1 MCVFARS
8 SKNVFYTRAG
18 RHTRV
23 CVDIMGVYASVWFTD
38 DVVFRTKSP
47 KAPCCMRE
55 RKDARCKD
63 ARCKYAKHEELCQ
76 LACQAGAVE
85 EQDKESSK
93 NEARRLRISAMWRRK
108 RRTTRP
114 ERTAG
119 GLPEC

>member
-1 MCVFARS
+1 MCVFARSS

-47 KAPCCMRE
+47 KVPCCRRE

-63 ARCKYAKHEELCQ
+63 ARCKDAKHEEPCACKSKEE
-76 LACQAGAVE
+76 LAVRCAE
-85 EQDKESSK
+85 
-93 NEARRLRISAMWRRK
+93 
-108 RRTTRP
+108 
-114 ERTAG
+114 
-119 GLPEC
+119 